1 MLNRRHLLASFAAT
15 ALLPATKGF
24 ARTAEAAR
32 ILKIAEVH
40 VSDFPT
46 VKAMQWINSELM
58 QTFGG
63 RLGMQVY
70 HSGQLGR
77 EKDTIQLARIGAL
90 AAIRVHSS
98 ALNNAVPAT
107 RILSLPY
114 VFDSKEHMRRVFD
127 GPVGAEILGACSA
140 IGLTGLAIYDS
151 GSRNFYNTRH
161 PIEGPADLRDLKL
174 RVPQSDIFIETVAAL
189 GANPTPL
196 SYGAVFSSLQ
206 THLIDGAENN
216 WPSFQTS
223 QQYKIANYW
232 SETEH
237 SFAPDILLMSSK
249 IANELAAEESDF
261 IIDAAKRSVPVMR
274 QHWDAAVE
282 RSREIVIGEGIQ
294 VNAVDKDAFRR
305 AAQPLLE
312 RYLKDPEIRRLYE
325 AVRAQA

>member
-1 MLNRRHLLASFAAT
+1 MLNRRHLLASLAAST
-15 ALLPATKGF
+15 LLPATKGF
-24 ARTAEAAR
+24 AQNAEAKR

-46 VKAMQWINSELM
+46 VKAMQWINNELIKA
-58 QTFGG
+58 FNN
-63 RLGMQVY
+63 RLGLKVY

-77 EKDTIQLARIGAL
+77 EKDVIQLARIGAL
-90 AAIRVHSS
+90 ASIRVHSS

-127 GPVGAEILGACSA
+127 GPVGAEILEACSA
-140 IGLTGLAIYDS
+140 IGLTGVAIYDS

-161 PIEGPADLRDLKL
+161 PIETPEDLRDLKL

-196 SYGAVFSSLQ
+196 SYGGVFSSLQ

-237 SFAPDILLMSSK
+237 SFAPDILLMSTK
-249 IANELAAEESDF
+249 VVNELPTSERDF
-261 IIDAAKRSVPVMR
+261 IIDAARRSVPVMR
-274 QHWDAAVE
+274 QHWDTAVE
-282 RSREIVIGEGIQ
+282 RSRNIVISEGVK

-325 AVRAQA
+325 AVRAEA

>member
-1 MLNRRHLLASFAAT
+1 MMNRRHLLTSLAAAT
-15 ALLPATKGF
+15 ALPALGGI
-24 ARTAEAAR
+24 ARASTPAQTLR
-32 ILKIAEVH
+32 VAEVH
-40 VSDFPT
+40 VHDFPT
-46 VKAMQWINSELM
+46 VKAMQWMNAEL
-58 QTFGG
+58 QHAFGG
-63 RLGMQVY
+63 NLGMRVY

-77 EKDTIQLARIGAL
+77 EKDTLQLARVGAL
-90 AAIRVHSS
+90 ACTRVHSS

-107 RILSLPY
+107 RIMSLPY
-114 VFDSKEHMRRVFD
+114 VFDSTDHMRRVFD
-127 GPVGAEILGACSA
+127 GPVGEEILAACRS
-140 IGLTGLAIYDS
+140 IGLIGLAIYDS

-161 PIEGPADLRDLKL
+161 AIETPEDLHGLKL

-196 SYGAVFSSLQ
+196 SYGEVFSSLQ

-237 SFAPDILLMSSK
+237 SFAPDILLMSEK
-249 IANELAAEESDF
+249 VANALGAAERDF
-261 IIDAAKRSVPVMR
+261 MIGAAKRSVPVMR
-274 QHWDAAVE
+274 QHWDAAVGK
-282 RSREIVIGEGIQ
+282 SRDIVLSEGVKI
-294 VNAVDKDAFRR
+294 NPVDKDAFRK
-305 AAQPLLE
+305 AAEPLLD

>member
-1 MLNRRHLLASFAAT
+1 MLNRRHLLAGLAGTALAPAISGIARAAT
-15 ALLPATKGF
+15 PERLL
-24 ARTAEAAR
+24 R
-32 ILKIAEVH
+32 IAEVH

-46 VKAMQWINSELM
+46 VKAMQWMDTELRAAFDGE
-58 QTFGG
+58 FGF
-63 RLGMQVY
+63 RVY

-90 AAIRVHSS
+90 ACTRVHSS

-107 RILSLPY
+107 RIMSLPY
-114 VFDSKEHMRRVFD
+114 VFDSTEHMRRVFD
-127 GPVGAEILGACSA
+127 GPVGEEILAACRE
-140 IGLTGLAIYDS
+140 IGLIGLAIYDS

-161 PIEGPADLRDLKL
+161 AIETPQDLHGLKL

-196 SYGAVFSSLQ
+196 SYGEVFSSLQ

-237 SFAPDILLMSSK
+237 SFAPDMLLMSAKVADEIGTDASG
-249 IANELAAEESDF
+249 F

-274 QHWDAAVE
+274 THWDAAVE
-282 RSREIVIGEGIQ
+282 KSRTTVTEAGVK
-294 VNAVDKDAFRR
+294 VNAVDKAAFRK
-305 AAQPLLE
+305 AAEPLLDM
-312 RYLKDPEIRRLYE
+312 YLKDPEIRRLYD